1 MALLLTWNMFYF
13 CLQEIKEV
21 LVSRKS
27 VMTQSGK
34 SVMRG
39 TYKGTCEE
47 LLKQKWKILHKL
59 ML

>member
-1 MALLLTWNMFYF
+1 MFYF

-34 SVMRG
+34 SVMHG